1 MNGHDGPPAIVL
13 PDDLDDQTVAALHTF
28 FLEAAN
34 LIEARYAGQLLRH
47 YRQPDPRQHPLWVD
61 DPPF

>member
-1 MNGHDGPPAIVL
+1 MNGNDAPPVIAL
-13 PDDLDDQTVAALHTF
+13 PEDLDDDTVAALHAF
-28 FLEAAN
+28 FLDAAN

-47 YRQPDPRQHPLWVD
+47 RRRPDPAQHELWDD